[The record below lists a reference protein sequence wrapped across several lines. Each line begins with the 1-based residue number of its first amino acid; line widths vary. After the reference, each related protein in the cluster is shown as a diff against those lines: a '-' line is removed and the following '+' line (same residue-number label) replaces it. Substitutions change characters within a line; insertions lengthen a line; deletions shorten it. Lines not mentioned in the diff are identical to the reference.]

1 MANSPNHT
9 FSAEVLTG
17 WERLYNLLGRGY
29 AHIAQ
34 NSTVEAEI
42 LGFFRTV
49 DATSVEGTQLGKEYR
64 NFSTLF
70 INFLAA
76 YNRAYETILMT
87 AVVKARY
94 QDQHECLE
102 TVTFVADN
110 YKKALKFANDQLSW
124 LVRERGKLVDRL
136 ALVRTYAEQELG
148 NIVMRCKCGWL
159 QERLDDITADI
170 AFERAAIPDLEFAVE
185 HYVASMAQAKEKCDR
200 LFFRLAEL
208 NPKSALCTQSI
219 NCLKSQLSSFVMVIK
234 AQFGFTFPP
243 Q

>member
-9 FSAEVLTG
+9 LFAEVLAG

-29 AHIAQ
+29 AHIAK

-42 LGFFRTV
+42 LGLFKTV
-49 DATSVEGTQLGKEYR
+49 DAASVEGTQLGKEYR

-76 YNRAYETILMT
+76 YNRTYETVLVT

-94 QDQHECLE
+94 QDRHERLE

-110 YKKALKFANDQLSW
+110 HKKALKFANDQLSW
-124 LVRERGKLVDRL
+124 LVCERRKLVDRL
-136 ALVRTYAEQELG
+136 ALVRTYSEQEPG

-170 AFERAAIPDLEFAVE
+170 AFEMAVISDLEFAVE
-185 HYVASMAQAKEKCDR
+185 HYEASMAKAEEKRDC

-208 NPKSALCTQSI
+208 NPESARCTQSI
-219 NCLKSQLSSFVMVIK
+219 NCLESQLSSFVMVIR

>member
-9 FSAEVLTG
+9 FSAEVLAG
-17 WERLYNLLGRGY
+17 WEKLYNFLGKGY

-42 LGFFRTV
+42 LGLFRTV
-49 DATSVEGTQLGKEYR
+49 DVASVEGTQLGKEYR

-76 YNRAYETILMT
+76 YNHAYETVLVT
-87 AVVKARY
+87 TVVKAHY
-94 QDQHECLE
+94 QDRHERLE
-102 TVTFVADN
+102 TVTFVAN
-110 YKKALKFANDQLSW
+110 NHKKALKFANNQLSW

-136 ALVRTYAEQELG
+136 ALVRTYSEQEPG

-170 AFERAAIPDLEFAVE
+170 AFERAAISDLEFAVE
-185 HYVASMAQAKEKCDR
+185 HYEASMAQVKEKRDR

-208 NPKSALCTQSI
+208 NPESTRCTQSI
-219 NCLKSQLSSFVMVIK
+219 NCLESQLSSFVMVIR
-234 AQFGFTFPP
+234 A
-243 Q
+243 

>member
-1 MANSPNHT
+1 MANSPDHT
-9 FSAEVLTG
+9 FPAEVLAQ
-17 WERLYNLLGRGY
+17 WERLYNLLGKGY

-42 LGFFRTV
+42 LDIFRTV
-49 DATSVEGTQLGKEYR
+49 NAASVEGTQLGKEYR
-64 NFSTLF
+64 NFPTLF

-76 YNRAYETILMT
+76 YNRTYETVLVT

-94 QDQHECLE
+94 QDRRERLE

-110 YKKALKFANDQLSW
+110 HKKTLKFAKDQLSW
-124 LVRERGKLVDRL
+124 LVRERGKFVDRL
-136 ALVRTYAEQELG
+136 ALVQTYAEQEPG
-148 NIVMRCKCGWL
+148 NTMMRCRCGWL
-159 QERLDDITADI
+159 QERLDDITVDI

-185 HYVASMAQAKEKCDR
+185 HYEASMAQAKEKCDR

-208 NPKSALCTQSI
+208 DPENARCTQSI
-219 NCLKSQLSSFVMVIK
+219 NCLESQLSSFVMVIR
-234 AQFGFTFPP
+234 AQFGFIFPS

>member
-9 FSAEVLTG
+9 LSTEVLAG

-29 AHIAQ
+29 AHVAKK
-34 NSTVEAEI
+34 STVEAEI
-42 LGFFRTV
+42 LGLFRTV
-49 DATSVEGTQLGKEYR
+49 DAASVEGTQLGKEYQ

-76 YNRAYETILMT
+76 YNRAYETVLVT

-94 QDQHECLE
+94 RDRHERLA
-102 TVTFVADN
+102 TVMFVADN
-110 YKKALKFANDQLSW
+110 HKKALNFANDQLSW
-124 LVRERGKLVDRL
+124 L
-136 ALVRTYAEQELG
+136 
-148 NIVMRCKCGWL
+148 
-159 QERLDDITADI
+159 ERLDDITADI

-185 HYVASMAQAKEKCDR
+185 HYEATMAQVKEKCDR
-200 LFFRLAEL
+200 LFFRLAEFD
-208 NPKSALCTQSI
+208 PESARCIQSI
-219 NCLKSQLSSFVMVIK
+219 NCLESQLSSFVMVIR

>member
-9 FSAEVLTG
+9 FSAEILAG

-42 LGFFRTV
+42 LGLFRTL
-49 DATSVEGTQLGKEYR
+49 DAASVEGTQLGREYR
-64 NFSTLF
+64 NFPTLF

-76 YNRAYETILMT
+76 YNRAYETVIVT

-94 QDQHECLE
+94 RDRHERLE
-102 TVTFVADN
+102 IVTFMADN
-110 YKKALKFANDQLSW
+110 HKKAFKFANDQLSW

-136 ALVRTYAEQELG
+136 ALVRTYAEQEPS
-148 NIVMRCKCGWL
+148 NIMIRCKCGWL

-170 AFERAAIPDLEFAVE
+170 AFERAAISDLEFAVE
-185 HYVASMAQAKEKCDR
+185 HYEAIMAQAKEKRDR

-208 NPKSALCTQSI
+208 DPENARCTRSI
-219 NCLKSQLSSFVMVIK
+219 NCLESQLSSFVMVIR

>member
-9 FSAEVLTG
+9 FSAEVLAG

-29 AHIAQ
+29 AHIAK

-42 LGFFRTV
+42 LGLFRTV
-49 DATSVEGTQLGKEYR
+49 DAASVEGTQLGKEYR

-76 YNRAYETILMT
+76 YNRAYETVLVT

-94 QDQHECLE
+94 QDRHERLE
-102 TVTFVADN
+102 TITFVADN
-110 YKKALKFANDQLSW
+110 HKKALKFANDQLSW

-136 ALVRTYAEQELG
+136 ALVRTYAEQEPG

-185 HYVASMAQAKEKCDR
+185 HYEATMA
-200 LFFRLAEL
+200 
-208 NPKSALCTQSI
+208 
-219 NCLKSQLSSFVMVIK
+219 
-234 AQFGFTFPP
+234 
-243 Q
+243 

>member
-9 FSAEVLTG
+9 FSAEVLAG

-29 AHIAQ
+29 HHIAQ

-42 LGFFRTV
+42 LGLFRTV
-49 DATSVEGTQLGKEYR
+49 DAASVEGTQLGKEYR

-76 YNRAYETILMT
+76 YNRAYETVLVT

-94 QDQHECLE
+94 QDRHERLT

-110 YKKALKFANDQLSW
+110 HKKALN
-124 LVRERGKLVDRL
+124 
-136 ALVRTYAEQELG
+136 EQEPG

-185 HYVASMAQAKEKCDR
+185 HYEASMAQAKEKCDH

-208 NPKSALCTQSI
+208 NPESARCTKSI
-219 NCLKSQLSSFVMVIK
+219 NCLESQLSSFVMVIR
-234 AQFGFTFPP
+234 AQFGFTFSP

>member
-9 FSAEVLTG
+9 FSAEVLAG
-17 WERLYNLLGRGY
+17 WERLYNLLGKGY

-42 LGFFRTV
+42 LGLFRTV
-49 DATSVEGTQLGKEYR
+49 DAASIEGTQLGKEYR

-76 YNRAYETILMT
+76 YNHAYETVLVT
-87 AVVKARY
+87 AVVKTRY
-94 QDQHECLE
+94 QNQHERLQ

-110 YKKALKFANDQLSW
+110 HKKTLKFANDQLSW

-136 ALVRTYAEQELG
+136 ALVQTYAEQEPG

-185 HYVASMAQAKEKCDR
+185 HYEASMAQAKEKYDR

-208 NPKSALCTQSI
+208 NPESARCTQSI
-219 NCLKSQLSSFVMVIK
+219 NYLKSQLSSFVMVIR